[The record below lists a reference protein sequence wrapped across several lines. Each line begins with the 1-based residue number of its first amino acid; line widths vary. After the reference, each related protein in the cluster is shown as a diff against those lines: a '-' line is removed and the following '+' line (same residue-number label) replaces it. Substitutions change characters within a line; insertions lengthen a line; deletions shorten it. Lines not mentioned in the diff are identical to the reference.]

1 MHRYK
6 LSTKKNIAAFKK
18 ELIEENRGKPL
29 FLIRVHNLENLEL
42 EDFID
47 QLIHNLDEVIT
58 EKKPMVKYYVYKNS
72 SVILLGMG
80 IPESHKY
87 GNPPNVD
94 GATGRFHDECIRNR
108 ECRFEFGIGRTQGNY
123 ISDAEEI
130 FTELEESSLANLND
144 NLVRWSWTSLNR
156 ANDYFANS
164 KNNAVIQPIIFFN
177 KTNETFSLKG
187 GEVFVGGGLYNSYKD
202 LMYDIPV
209 YKDTNRIELLI
220 LEKLIM
226 ELNGAPGLLK
236 FNISPQTLIDTFYS
250 KEKVE
255 RFHNLIRSQNL
266 NPQKVRLELVEK
278 PYEEHKTTLLEVCS
292 TFWQYGISFAAD
304 DFGVKSQSHQVV
316 LQLGEMI
323 KEFKL
328 DPISFKFKPEDDH
341 TKFLDNLAFLDYC
354 MRLADNRDAII
365 TAEALEDYDTLR
377 FLLAHKVY
385 YFQTF
390 ILSNK
395 MSIEA
400 YKENYDLMQN
410 LPEEVV
416 QKILQSDELS
426 EELEKRGNIFL
437 LARDLGLF

>member
-6 LSTKKNIAAFKK
+6 ITTRKNINSFRKN
-18 ELIEENRGKPL
+18 LIEENRGKPL
-29 FLIRVHNLENLEL
+29 FLIRIQNLESQNKN
-42 EDFID
+42 DFIEK
-47 QLIHNLDEVIT
+47 LIKSLDHVIK
-58 EKKPMVKYYVYKNS
+58 EKKSTIEYN
-72 SVILLGMG
+72 ILTDDRTILIGLA
-80 IPESHKY
+80 IPDSHKY
-87 GNPPNVD
+87 GNPPNID
-94 GATGRFHDECIRNR
+94 GATGRFHDDCMKEK
-108 ECRFEFGIGRTQGNY
+108 CRFEFGIGRTQGNY
-123 ISDAEEI
+123 ISDADEI
-130 FTELEESSLANLND
+130 FTELETSSRSNLND

-156 ANDYFANS
+156 ANDYFANE
-164 KNNAVIQPIIFFN
+164 NDNAVIQPIIFYN
-177 KTNETFSLKG
+177 QATETFSLKG
-187 GEVFVGGGLYNSYKD
+187 GEVFVGGNIYTSYKD
-202 LMYDIPV
+202 LMFDIPE

-220 LEKLIM
+220 LEKLIT

-255 RFHNLIRSQNL
+255 RFFNLVKSQNL
-266 NPQKVRLELVEK
+266 SPVKIRLELVEK
-278 PYEEHKTTLLEVCS
+278 PYEENKTTLLEVCS

-377 FLLAHKVY
+377 FLIAHKVY

-395 MSIEA
+395 MSIKM
-400 YKENYDLMQN
+400 YKEHYNEMQD

-416 QKILQSDELS
+416 QKILTSEDLS
-426 EELEKRGNIFL
+426 KKLKKKGNIFL
-437 LARDLGLF
+437 LARELGLF

>member
-1 MHRYK
+1 MHQYK
-6 LSTKKNIAAFKK
+6 ITHKKNISSFKK
-18 ELIEENRGKPL
+18 NLIDENRGKPL
-29 FLIRVHNLENLEL
+29 FLIR
-42 EDFID
+42 I
-47 QLIHNLDEVIT
+47 QNLDEIDQNGFIQKLISALDDVIT
-58 EKKPMVKYYVYKNS
+58 EKEFSIEYNIYGQDQF
-72 SVILLGMG
+72 LLIGLG

-87 GNPPNVD
+87 GNPPNID
-94 GATGRFHDECIRNR
+94 GATGRFHDDCMKNK
-108 ECRFEFGIGRTQGNY
+108 CRFEFGIGRTQGNY
-123 ISDAEEI
+123 ISDTDEI
-130 FTELEESSLANLND
+130 FNELDTSSRSNLND

-156 ANDYFANS
+156 ANDYFANE
-164 KNNAVIQPIIFFN
+164 KNNAVIQPIIFYN
-177 KTNETFSLKG
+177 HNNETFSLKG
-187 GEVFVGGGLYNSYKD
+187 GEVFVGGNLYNSYSD
-202 LMYDIPV
+202 LMFDIPD

-255 RFHNLIRSQNL
+255 RFFNLIKSQNL
-266 NPQKVRLELVEK
+266 NPVKIRLELVEK
-278 PYEEHKTTLLEVCS
+278 PYEENKTTLLEVCN

-377 FLLAHKVY
+377 FLIAHKVY

-395 MSIEA
+395 MSIEM
-400 YKENYDLMQN
+400 YKEHYDEMQD

-416 QKILQSDELS
+416 QKILTSDKLS
-426 EELEKRGNIFL
+426 RKLKAKGNIFL